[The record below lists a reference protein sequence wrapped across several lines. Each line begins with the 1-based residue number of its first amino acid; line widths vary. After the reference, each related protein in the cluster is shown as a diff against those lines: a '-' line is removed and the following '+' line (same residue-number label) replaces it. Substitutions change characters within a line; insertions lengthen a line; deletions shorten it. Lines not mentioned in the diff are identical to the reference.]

1 MTFNKLNNLIEKYNL
16 TNIIKVC
23 IILIV
28 LYLVANVFIPDSII
42 DNMMPVI
49 IENFG
54 NLGNSTMYGNEL
66 SLIEQTNTPSYVSN
80 TCVFRLAGTYRI
92 DSLKFIFNANDNA
105 NTGSGAV
112 SKYTIPIAPATR
124 TPIFIQY
131 LDGSGNMKNIKS
143 TLTDNGSPP
152 NFAENVI
159 SSDMSLSLD
168 SITDENSAPVY
179 TSQIVLTIGTSVNNI
194 SIYKDTKG
202 NGYISKFG
210 IYGGDR
216 NLITPTDYNTLSTN
230 LNLTSTS
237 FVSPT
242 TPLPSLAPV
251 QTPTTINKYTFNNS
265 NNNINDMMIYSM
277 KLTISTITNN
287 STNTQPNTTLFKT
300 TDAPFTVKITYAN
313 TIYSNKTFPIIKTY
327 IVRSD
332 GNRLEST
339 NSFIFLIDP
348 IIANSITFSIVN
360 VNNVNY
366 SGTTSLNITGVDVLG
381 KAPSAL
387 DISDYKKNV
396 NSALNSIESEQNSNI
411 CPNIN
416 ELVDK
421 QTKTQQICDNLE
433 FQDKTKSE
441 KLRLERN
448 KQYLLKLQNQQE
460 QIDQLNNV
468 INNLETQRENRATTS
483 DKVRVLQ
490 YQKQAEDA
498 STVRDL
504 ANQRL
509 NSQDNNQ
516 LYLDVKVNNI
526 I

>member
-1 MTFNKLNNLIEKYNL
+1 MTFNKLNNLIDKYNL

-28 LYLVANVFIPDSII
+28 LYLVSRVFIPDSII

-49 IENFG
+49 IENFTPLDNG
-54 NLGNSTMYGNEL
+54 SLYGNEL
-66 SLIEQTNTPSYVSN
+66 SLIGQINAPSYVAN

-92 DSLKFIFNANDNA
+92 DSLKFKFN
-105 NTGSGAV
+105 NTTDTSSNNV
-112 SKYTIPIAPATR
+112 PKYSKTKPIH
-124 TPIFIQY
+124 IQY

-143 TLTDNGSPP
+143 STLTNNVSPQE
-152 NFAENVI
+152 F
-159 SSDMSLSLD
+159 SSDVIDMLLSVN

-179 TSQIVLTIGTSVNNI
+179 TSQIVLTIGDSNNNI
-194 SIYKDTKG
+194 STYKDASR
-202 NGYISKFG
+202 NGYIAQFG
-210 IYGGDR
+210 IYGGER
-216 NLITPTDYNTLSTN
+216 NLLTPTDYTTLSST
-230 LNLTSTS
+230 LDSTS
-237 FVSPT
+237 FILTNSSATVK
-242 TPLPSLAPV
+242 
-251 QTPTTINKYTFNNS
+251 QTSTTINKYTFNNS
-265 NNNINDMMIYSM
+265 NNNINDVMIYSM
-277 KLTISTITNN
+277 KLTFQDPALAEKI
-287 STNTQPNTTLFKT
+287 T
-300 TDAPFTVKITYAN
+300 TDAPFKVKITYAN
-313 TIYSNKTFPIIKTY
+313 TIYSNKTFPIIQTY

-332 GNRLEST
+332 RNRLATT
-339 NSFIFLIDP
+339 NFSYIFLIDP
-348 IIANSITFSIVN
+348 IIANSITFSVAN
-360 VNNVNY
+360 VNDNNINP
-366 SGTTSLNITGVDVLG
+366 SPITLKITGLTVLG
-381 KAPSAL
+381 KAPTSV

-396 NSALNSIESEQNSNI
+396 NSALNSIESEQSGNI

-433 FQDKTKSE
+433 FQDKTKTE

-468 INNLETQRENRATTS
+468 INTLETQRENRAITS

-490 YQKQAEDA
+490 YQKQAEDV

-526 I
+526 V

>member
-66 SLIEQTNTPSYVSN
+66 SLIEQTNTPLYDAN

-92 DSLKFIFNANDNA
+92 DSLKFKFND
-105 NTGSGAV
+105 TDDTSTLLV
-112 SKYTIPIAPATR
+112 PKYSNGKPIH
-124 TPIFIQY
+124 IQY

-143 TLTDNGSPP
+143 TLSKSTLSPP
-152 NFAENVI
+152 DFNNDVT
-159 SSDMSLSLD
+159 SMLLSVD
-168 SITDENSAPVY
+168 SITDENGAPVY

-194 SIYKDTKG
+194 STYKDASK
-202 NGYISKFG
+202 NGYIAQFG

-216 NLITPTDYNTLSTN
+216 NLLTPTDYNTLS
-230 LNLTSTS
+230 STLDS
-237 FVSPT
+237 TLFTIQS
-242 TPLPSLAPV
+242 TPLATA
-251 QTPTTINKYTFNNS
+251 QTSTTINKYTFNNK
-265 NNNINDMMIYSM
+265 NNNIDTDVMIYSM
-277 KLTISTITNN
+277 KLTFSQNPVLAAGI
-287 STNTQPNTTLFKT
+287 T
-300 TDAPFTVKITYAN
+300 TDAPFKVKITYAN
-313 TIYSNKTFPIIKTY
+313 TIYSNKTFPIIQTY

-332 GNRLEST
+332 RNRLNTT
-339 NSFIFLIDP
+339 NVSYIFLIDP
-348 IIANSITFSIVN
+348 IIANSITFSVAN
-360 VNNVNY
+360 VNDNNIKPLPI
-366 SGTTSLNITGVDVLG
+366 TLNITGLTVLG
-381 KAPSAL
+381 KAPTAV

-396 NSALNSIESEQNSNI
+396 NSALNSIESEQSGNI

-433 FQDKTKSE
+433 FQDKTKTE

-468 INNLETQRENRATTS
+468 INTLETQRENRAQTS

-526 I
+526 V